1 MKGAYRAI
9 VRRRIVIGAIT
20 AGVIGV
26 GAYVFSPPK
35 ERTVEWHKEQYGK
48 ANTKTPVTQLMK
60 LGVVPRTIRQGYF
73 RRAEERAALHW
84 QALVDAGYLSQRVV
98 AVSNHPVLPRLWKD
112 ISDTFTNDT
121 LTFTTIRR
129 TNFNLT
135 VTAPAEA
142 IDRIEEIIRKDDASQ
157 SAKRR

>member
-1 MKGAYRAI
+1 VKK
-9 VRRRIVIGAIT
+9 RIV
-20 AGVIGV
+20 AGVILVVVIGV
-26 GAYVFSPPK
+26 GAYVLSQPK
-35 ERTVEWHKEQYGK
+35 EGTVEWHKEQWVK

-60 LGVVPRTIRQGYF
+60 LGIVPRTIRQAYF
-73 RRAEERAALHW
+73 RGAEERAALHW
-84 QALVDAGYLSQRVV
+84 QALVDAAYLTQRVV

-112 ISDTFTNDT
+112 INDTFTNDT
-121 LTFTTIRR
+121 PTFTIIRR